1 VVDTAV
7 DAGEQGAENVQP
19 NETASCRHCK
29 RNNLDISNFDIRRAG
44 IRYKTCNQCRSG
56 PVPNIPLQE
65 DEGEGAR
72 RPNPSASVPMARRW
86 LSGTP
91 LPARHQLSELIY
103 ECTDC
108 KALHFWEERLASSR
122 NGVPKFSKC
131 CQGGKVQL
139 KDFKD
144 PPEGLWHLFTSQDAG
159 MDSSIILK
167 SLPLSDVI
175 VQLQRHLD

>member
-1 VVDTAV
+1 MRQQGD
-7 DAGEQGAENVQP
+7 GERQP
-19 NETASCRHCK
+19 
-29 RNNLDISNFDIRRAG
+29 
-44 IRYKTCNQCRSG
+44 RSSL
-56 PVPNIPLQE
+56 PE
-65 DEGEGAR
+65 
-72 RPNPSASVPMARRW
+72 SVPIARRW

-103 ECTDC
+103 ECTEC
-108 KALHFWEERLASSR
+108 NALHFWEERLASSR

-131 CQGGKVQL
+131 CQSGKIQL

-167 SLPLSDVI
+167 SLSFI
-175 VQLQRHLD
+175 